1 MAKPPT
7 CAELDTTT
15 RLMDQRLVQ
24 VESTANEVKDT
35 VTALEKHVEGRFARY
50 EAENATLK
58 ASNEKLENR
67 LWMMTFTSLFAVFTA
82 LVSVGTMFVK
92 ASK

>member
-7 CAELDTTT
+7 CAELDTTAQ
-15 RLMDQRLVQ
+15 LMDLRV
-24 VESTANEVKDT
+24 VRIEAVADKTEDR
-35 VTALEKHVEGRFARY
+35 VTTLEKHVEGRFARY
-50 EAENATLK
+50 ETENATLK
-58 ASNEKLENR
+58 ASNERLENR
-67 LWMMTFTSLFAVFTA
+67 LWLMTFTSLFAVFTA